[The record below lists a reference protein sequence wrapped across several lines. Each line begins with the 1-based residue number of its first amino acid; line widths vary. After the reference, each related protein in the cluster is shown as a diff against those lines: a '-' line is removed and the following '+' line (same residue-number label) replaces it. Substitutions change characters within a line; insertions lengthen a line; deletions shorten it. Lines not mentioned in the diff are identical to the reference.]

1 MDIAGIWNHVKY
13 TLIQGEQL
21 LFGEKY
27 ELQILRDPSAP
38 RDLLMRF
45 QDPSG
50 NPKEVRGID
59 SGSHLCVFGWIDEP
73 YTYSG
78 TAFASR
84 FNRDDVLVGIIE
96 RKLTARDPYG
106 TGDSDMGSFTAT
118 KPIGG
123 DDGTESS

>member
-1 MDIAGIWNHVKY
+1 MDIAGIWTHMKY
-13 TLIQGEQL
+13 VTIKGKQL
-21 LFGEKY
+21 LFENGY
-27 ELQILRDPSAP
+27 ELQISRIDRRNLSVRFMDPQGSI
-38 RDLLMRF
+38 
-45 QDPSG
+45 
-50 NPKEVRGID
+50 KEVAAID

-84 FNRDDVLVGIIE
+84 FNNDDVLVGIIE